1 MNKNIGKIF
10 VYIGI
15 PVVLLII
22 VLRLVLFYFRSNG
35 FSGMSLIFPLLAAG
49 ILIFALL
56 MSSFFAAWVYQ
67 DCRKRNRCAPR
78 KE

>member
-22 VLRLVLFYFRSNG
+22 VLLPCAVLF
-35 FSGMSLIFPLLAAG
+35 
-49 ILIFALL
+49 
-56 MSSFFAAWVYQ
+56 Q
-67 DCRKRNRCAPR
+67 K
-78 KE
+78 